1 MDVRHLILCTN
12 YFMVVQLVC
21 FWSSLL
27 HCDGT
32 IVAGFDVEIDTLSD
46 QK

>member
-1 MDVRHLILCTN
+1 
-12 YFMVVQLVC
+12 MVVQLVC
-21 FWSSLL
+21 FWPSLL
-27 HCDGT
+27 HGDET